1 MYSIIVKTQLKPG
14 VREQFLDA
22 MLKNATASV
31 ANEPGCIVF
40 DVLEDRAEADLF
52 HLYEIY
58 ADEAALAAHKETPH
72 YKESRAIVNELI
84 AEQSVI
90 KADVLATNPS
100 R

>member
-14 VREQFLDA
+14 AREQFLDA
-22 MLKNATASV
+22 MLKNAAASV
-31 ANEPGCIVF
+31 ANEPGCVVF
-40 DVLEDRAEADLF
+40 DVLEDKAQADLF

-58 ADEAALAAHKETPH
+58 RDEAALAAHKETVH

-90 KADVLATNPS
+90 KADVLAVNPS

>member
-1 MYSIIVKTQLKPG
+1 MHSIIVKTQLKPG

-22 MLKNATASV
+22 MLNNAAASV
-31 ANEPGCIVF
+31 ANEAGCFVF
-40 DVLEDRAEADLF
+40 DVSQDRAQADLF

-58 ADEAALAAHKETPH
+58 QDEAALAAHKETPH
-72 YKESRAIVNELI
+72 YKLSRAIVNELI
-84 AEQSVI
+84 AEQTVI